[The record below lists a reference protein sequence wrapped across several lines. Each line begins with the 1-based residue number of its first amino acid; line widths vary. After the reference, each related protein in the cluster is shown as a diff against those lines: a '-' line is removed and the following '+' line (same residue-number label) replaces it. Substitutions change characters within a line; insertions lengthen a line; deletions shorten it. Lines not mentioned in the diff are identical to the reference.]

1 MGSMVSM
8 KQRITITLDE
18 PIMKILEKKKQSLGV
33 PMSTS
38 INFALKEYYKIKN

>member
-1 MGSMVSM
+1 MLSM

-18 PIMKILEKKKQSLGV
+18 PIMKILEKKKQLVGT

-38 INFALKEYYKIKN
+38 INLALKDYYKIKIEAK